1 MKYIR
6 TKHSYALFNDTEK
19 HENLLNSMDEK
30 EKANIVSAGEISF
43 SVRGGRINTSC
54 GGSSQ
59 TLKVKSN
66 PLEDS
71 SYFTRLL
78 NGEY

>member
-1 MKYIR
+1 MKYII
-6 TKHSYALFNDTEK
+6 TKHSYVLFNDAEK
-19 HENLLNSMDEK
+19 HENIINGMDER
-30 EKANIVSAGEISF
+30 EKNEIVSAGEISF
-43 SVRGGRINTSC
+43 SVRGGRINASC

-66 PLEDS
+66 PLADS